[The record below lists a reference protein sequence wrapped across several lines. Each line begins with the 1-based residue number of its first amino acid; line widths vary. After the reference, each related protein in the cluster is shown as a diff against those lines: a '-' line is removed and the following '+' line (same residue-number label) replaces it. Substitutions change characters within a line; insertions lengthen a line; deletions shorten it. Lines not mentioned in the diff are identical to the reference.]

1 MVRVVLTIAAA
12 VTLFMPT
19 GQSEARSQKPQT
31 SALTPEHVNA
41 AELKASSP
49 LNSLSAEISLK
60 LQVLL
65 DRAHFSPGEIDS
77 RLGDNTSKAYRAFA
91 LASGLA
97 ADEVV
102 TPDGWARLR
111 QIELSGADL
120 DQDLTDGS
128 DQSGKPPAESSK
140 TAALVQV
147 EITEDDVR
155 GPFAR
160 TIPKKM
166 ERMALLKALSYV
178 SPDEK
183 LGEKYHS
190 NPELLRA
197 LNPGVSLSHAG
208 ERIWV
213 PNVHRAKPDGE
224 VERVVADKRSATVTV
239 YGTGGRVLAVYPAT
253 VGSDEKPT
261 PDGETEVTRVVRDP
275 WYTYDPR
282 RIRFKEVK
290 TRKVL
295 KIAPGPNNPVGLV
308 WIALKKEGYGIHGA
322 PEPRLV
328 GKVSSH
334 GCVRLT
340 NWDALELA
348 SLAHKGTKVEFVRGN
363 AGEARL

>member
-1 MVRVVLTIAAA
+1 MLRVVLTIAAA
-12 VTLFMPT
+12 AMFFMPT
-19 GQSEARSQKPQT
+19 GQSAARSQKLHT

-41 AELKASSP
+41 AELEAPTP
-49 LNSLSAEISLK
+49 LNSLSAEMSLK

-97 ADEVV
+97 ADEVL
-102 TPDGWARLR
+102 TPDSWARLR
-111 QIELSGADL
+111 QLALSGADH
-120 DQDLTDGS
+120 DQDRTDGS
-128 DQSGKPPAESSK
+128 GQSGKPSSK
-140 TAALVQV
+140 TGTLVQV
-147 EITEDDVR
+147 EITEEDVT

-190 NPELLRA
+190 NPKLLHA
-197 LNPGVSLSHAG
+197 LNPGVSLDHAG

-213 PNVHRAKPDGE
+213 PNVHRTKPDGE
-224 VERVVADKRSATVTV
+224 VERVIADKRSATVTV
-239 YGTGGRVLAVYPAT
+239 YGTGGRVLAVYLAT

-282 RIRFKEVK
+282 RVRFKEVR

-308 WIALKKEGYGIHGA
+308 WIALTKEGYGIHGA

-348 SLAHKGTKVEFVRGN
+348 SLVHKGTKVEFVRGN